1 MLEGTLEVKFDA
13 IRPRLLSEGYGAR
26 KKGEWSELNTD
37 RDGGNGGDP
46 QRLPQPAN
54 YFALYYPLRACSRA
68 MPEDSAEKCN
78 AHVICH
84 FNNSLLGTWHL
95 SSKTLFRVPSKKKI
109 FPNYIVKKVN
119 AQLPESTKKCLNH
132 PMPSLTMNLE
142 DPLAQAS
149 F

>member
-1 MLEGTLEVKFDA
+1 
-13 IRPRLLSEGYGAR
+13 
-26 KKGEWSELNTD
+26 
-37 RDGGNGGDP
+37 
-46 QRLPQPAN
+46 
-54 YFALYYPLRACSRA
+54 

-119 AQLPESTKKCLNH
+119 AQLPENTKKCLNH

-149 F
+149 FLKSSYFVPLTLFMVSICQHCPS

>member
-1 MLEGTLEVKFDA
+1 MLTWGIYLWSSQVRSTLEVKFHA
-13 IRPRLLSEGYGAR
+13 TRPRLLSEGYGAR

-37 RDGGNGGDP
+37 RDGDNGGHP

-54 YFALYYPLRACSRA
+54 YFVLYYPLRASSQA
-68 MPEDSAEKCN
+68 MPEDSAEKYN

-95 SSKTLFRVPSKKKI
+95 SSKTLFPVPSQNKI

-119 AQLPESTKKCLNH
+119 AELPENTKNVSTIQY
-132 PMPSLTMNLE
+132 
-142 DPLAQAS
+142 QA
-149 F
+149 